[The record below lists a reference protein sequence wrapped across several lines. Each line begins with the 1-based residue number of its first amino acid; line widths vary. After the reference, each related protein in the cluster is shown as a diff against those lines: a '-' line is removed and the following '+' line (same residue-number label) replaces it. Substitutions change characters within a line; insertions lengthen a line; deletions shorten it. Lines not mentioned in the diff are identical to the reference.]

1 MLKFPSD
8 SSLTV
13 RDRPINKL
21 RMTTLRLAMLPLMS
35 PQRVKRDMQRIARKV
50 SFIYKYTLYQYS
62 RRMQNITRTAGV
74 LYIGLYSVI

>member
-1 MLKFPSD
+1 
-8 SSLTV
+8 
-13 RDRPINKL
+13 
-21 RMTTLRLAMLPLMS
+21 MTTLRLATLPLMS